1 MESSKQMLAFDKMV
15 QHFIQKI
22 KVGKLSGSFQISTE
36 TVILLKKI
44 IEDYQ
49 WKNAREIIHLISQYG
64 VVLSKQLALE
74 SCVTNMVRRILKI
87 IREEY
92 STCVQKKSQEDDNYQ
107 ESLHKLV
114 VSSDDEA
121 TDFANPTSDTSE
133 LRDSILDHISELE
146 MELDTCHDNV
156 SSQACEH
163 IHSNEIILTLGYS
176 KIVELFLKN
185 AAQHRK
191 FQCIVMENSPEN
203 KGHEL
208 AVSLAKSKIQTVLI
222 PDSAMFGLIS
232 RVNKIIIG
240 THTVMANGGLRSVC
254 GTHAVALAAQHYSI
268 PVIVLAPLYKLS
280 PQFLC
285 SYDQDTFNNFIS
297 PEKVLSYEHRDL
309 VSKVQVFNPEGG
321 HAPSYIYR
329 LLSELYHPD
338 DSIHA

>member
-92 STCVQKKSQEDDNYQ
+92 STCVQKYLLKLSGSFQISTETVILLKKIIEDYQWKNAREIIHLISHYGVVLSKQLALESCVTNMVRRILKIIREEYSTCVQKKSQEDDNYQ

-121 TDFANPTSDTSE
+121 TDFANPTSDTIFKIV
-133 LRDSILDHISELE
+133 LIFLLYY
-146 MELDTCHDNV
+146 DNV

-268 PVIVLAPLYKLS
+268 PVL
-280 PQFLC
+280 
-285 SYDQDTFNNFIS
+285 
-297 PEKVLSYEHRDL
+297 
-309 VSKVQVFNPEGG
+309 
-321 HAPSYIYR
+321 
-329 LLSELYHPD
+329 
-338 DSIHA
+338 